1 MCDHMICILIDIIHI
16 PGLKVKKFG
25 ADRKKIP
32 PSVRL
37 KRENIESERS
47 LETSKGLF
55 G

>member
-32 PSVRL
+32 I